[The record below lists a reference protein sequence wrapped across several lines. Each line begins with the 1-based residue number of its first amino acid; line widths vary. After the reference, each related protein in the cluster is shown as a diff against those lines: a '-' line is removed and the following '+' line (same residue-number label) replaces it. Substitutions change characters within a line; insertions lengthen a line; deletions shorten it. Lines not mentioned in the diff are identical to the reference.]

1 MPAELIVEKLSSSK
15 ETLLL
20 IIRPCLPPALTALK
34 IQLHVLV
41 KTQFGSCLVFLT
53 GVFLGSTRTG
63 VRAGAGLGCRST
75 GSFSTGVAV
84 ASGVGE
90 TYPGVGVIVGLGV
103 ADTTTEFASTVRVAI
118 GEARFA
124 VFIFV
129 FEADELFI
137 KKAIAAK
144 IAIAQP
150 NNITSATGTIQA
162 NFLYTLGC
170 RFETFFSTDGGGSI
184 F

>member
-1 MPAELIVEKLSSSK
+1 MPNFAAA
-15 ETLLL
+15 
-20 IIRPCLPPALTALK
+20 R

-41 KTQFGSCLVFLT
+41 KTQFGSCLGFLP

-90 TYPGVGVIVGLGV
+90 TYPGVPVGMGV
-103 ADTTTEFASTVRVAI
+103 AVTTTEFSSAVRVAI

-124 VFIFV
+124 EFV
-129 FEADELFI
+129 FAFTFEPDELFI

-144 IAIAQP
+144 IAIAPP

-162 NFLYTLGC
+162 NFLYTLG
-170 RFETFFSTDGGGSI
+170 FGLDTLFSTDGGGSI